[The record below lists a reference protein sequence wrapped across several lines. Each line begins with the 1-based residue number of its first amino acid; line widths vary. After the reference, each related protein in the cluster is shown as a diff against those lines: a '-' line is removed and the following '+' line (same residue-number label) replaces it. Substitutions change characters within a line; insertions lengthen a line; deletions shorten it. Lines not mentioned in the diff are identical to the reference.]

1 MHGLYSTG
9 AGRSF
14 EQNEQAAAEQPLAA
28 QSTSLGGWR
37 KASVPAADRRDG
49 QFWLSPSSASDHSS
63 PLAAIAS
70 ESSRSALAG
79 LFASQPVRP
88 ADKSETKGAPM
99 PVRIE
104 TERLIL
110 RVLEAT
116 DFEDYAAMMADAGS
130 FRFSER
136 GPMGRDEAWTRLL
149 RHVGHWAVLGW
160 GLFAVEDK
168 STGRFVGEVGLG
180 DFRRCLATPY
190 DSAPEAGWTIAPEW
204 QGRGYATEAMQAAL
218 AWIRERLGAERT
230 VCLIHADNAASL
242 RVAAKLGFRT
252 FAHCRYRGY
261 DALLF
266 ERIAEAKAKPAPES
280 QS

>member
-37 KASVPAADRRDG
+37 KASVPPADRRDG
-49 QFWLSPSSASDHSS
+49 QLWLSPPPVRDLSSSLQAAAPES
-63 PLAAIAS
+63 P
-70 ESSRSALAG
+70 RGALAG
-79 LFASQPVRP
+79 LFASQPARP
-88 ADKSETKGAPM
+88 ADKAATTHAPT
-99 PVRIE
+99 PLRIE
-104 TERLIL
+104 TERLVL
-110 RVLEAT
+110 RVLEHK
-116 DFEDYAAMMADAGS
+116 DFEVYAAMMADAGS

-168 STGRFVGEVGLG
+168 TTGRFVGEVGLG

-218 AWIRERLGAERT
+218 SWIRERLGAERT

-266 ERIAEAKAKPAPES
+266 ERMAPAAPELAP
-280 QS
+280 

>member
-14 EQNEQAAAEQPLAA
+14 EQREQAVAEAPRTT
-28 QSTSLGGWR
+28 QSTSLGWR
-37 KASVPAADRRDG
+37 KASVPPADRRDG
-49 QFWLSPSSASDHSS
+49 QLWLSPPPAHATTSSS
-63 PLAAIAS
+63 PAAAS
-70 ESSRSALAG
+70 ESPRGALAG
-79 LFASQPVRP
+79 LFASQPART
-88 ADKSETKGAPM
+88 ADKAATSQAPI

-104 TERLIL
+104 TERLVL
-110 RVLEAT
+110 RVLEHK
-116 DFEDYAAMMADAGS
+116 DFEDYAAMMAEAGS

-168 STGRFVGEVGLG
+168 ATGRFVGEVGLG

-261 DALLF
+261 DALLL
-266 ERIAEAKAKPAPES
+266 ERMAPVAAPKPAP
-280 QS
+280 

>member
-14 EQNEQAAAEQPLAA
+14 EQNEQAAVEESPRAK
-28 QSTSLGGWR
+28 STSLGGWR
-37 KASVPAADRRDG
+37 KASVPPADRRDG
-49 QFWLSPSSASDHSS
+49 QLWLSPPSVQGVSSATRAATTES
-63 PLAAIAS
+63 PHG
-70 ESSRSALAG
+70 ALAG
-79 LFASQPVRP
+79 LFASQPARP
-88 ADKSETKGAPM
+88 AEKAANAHAPI
-99 PVRIE
+99 PLRIE
-104 TERLIL
+104 TEHLVL
-110 RVLEAT
+110 RVLEHK

-168 STGRFVGEVGLG
+168 ATGRFVGEVGLG

-218 AWIRERLGAERT
+218 AWIRQRLGAERT

-266 ERIAEAKAKPAPES
+266 ERMDETSPKPAPDS